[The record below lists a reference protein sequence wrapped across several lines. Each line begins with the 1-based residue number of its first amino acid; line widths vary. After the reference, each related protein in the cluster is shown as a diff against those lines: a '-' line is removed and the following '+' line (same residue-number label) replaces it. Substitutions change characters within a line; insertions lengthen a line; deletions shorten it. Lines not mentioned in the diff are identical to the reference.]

1 MRTKWRDPLRAGTL
15 DLQQAPPVGMMTRYR
30 CDLDGLAAQR
40 IRHVHAL
47 PVGKGDAVAAMADVI
62 DNEAFNHGAR
72 R

>member
-1 MRTKWRDPLRAGTL
+1 MGTKWRDPLRAGTL
-15 DLQQAPPVGMMTRYR
+15 DLQQVPPVRMMTRYR

-40 IRHVHAL
+40 IRHIQAL
-47 PVGKGDAVAAMADVI
+47 PVGKGDAVAAMTDVI